1 MELRKLQA
9 TDLFSMVKILNGVGL
24 KNFKDAIDI
33 NKIKEMRKSMTDEN
47 ADQIISEV
55 GIDVIMSVLSIVL
68 ENLPSVETDLN
79 NFVGSVANMKAKDVA
94 KMDIGD
100 YMDLLISIA
109 KKEEFKDFFKRAS
122 KLIKYV

>member
-47 ADQIISEV
+47 S
-55 GIDVIMSVLSIVL
+55 DVIASKVGTNVVMSILGTLI
-68 ENLPSVETDLN
+68 ENLPKVENDVYEFAGN
-79 NFVGSVANMKAKDVA
+79 VAGMKAKDVA
-94 KMDIGD
+94 KMEAGD
-100 YMDLLISIA
+100 FIELLISIFS
-109 KKEEFKDFFKRAS
+109 KDEFKDFFSRAS
-122 KLIKYV
+122 KLIK